1 MPSSE
6 VVSLSPHLRIA
17 VGFATAGRRDLL
29 SAVLLEIARQV
40 RLPDIVVI
48 SPAASDDF
56 DDAIQDRL
64 PYEIKAVCSAPG
76 LTTQRNAI
84 LDVTSEYD
92 VIVFFDDDFL
102 PGRSYL
108 QAVDRCFSQN
118 EDVVAASGLVL
129 ADGITGPGIELAAA
143 RAILESY
150 AFEAAQEHSLK
161 DQYNAYGCNMALR
174 LKPVRKNK
182 LRFDENL
189 PFYGWLEDV
198 DFCRRLAV
206 FGRIV
211 KDSSLSGVHLG
222 TKGGRTSGVRFG
234 YSQIANPVY
243 LWRKGTVHFDRAL
256 GQMAKNVASNLAKS
270 LNSEPWTDRRGRVRG
285 NFRAFYDLSRGR
297 LDPRRVK
304 ELGK

>member
-1 MPSSE
+1 M
-6 VVSLSPHLRIA
+6 SPHLRIA
-17 VGFATAGRRDLL
+17 VGVATAGRRNLL
-29 SAVLLEIARQV
+29 SGVLFEIAKQI

-48 SPAASDDF
+48 CPAACDDF
-56 DDAIQDRL
+56 DDSIRDRL
-64 PYEIKAVCSAPG
+64 PYEIKTVRSARG

-102 PGRSYL
+102 PSQPYL
-108 QAVDRCFSQN
+108 EGVEKCFSQN
-118 EDVVAASGLVL
+118 NDVVAASGLVL
-129 ADGITGPGIELAAA
+129 ADGITGPGIEFAAA
-143 RAILESY
+143 RAILERH
-150 AFEAAQEHSLK
+150 AFQASQENNLN

-174 LKPVRKNK
+174 LKPVRKNE

-198 DFCRRLAV
+198 DFCRRLAG

-243 LWRKGTVHFDRAL
+243 LWRKGTVRFDRAL
-256 GQMAKNVASNLAKS
+256 GQMARNVASNLRKS
-270 LNSEPWTDRRGRVRG
+270 LNSEPWTDRRGRLRG
-285 NFRAFYDLSRGR
+285 NFQAFYDLLKGR
-297 LDPRRVK
+297 LDPRRVR
-304 ELGK
+304 ELEK